1 MVTKHFEPSL
11 VCWVFLKTHKL
22 SDNKQ
27 QTTYGLKELLCA
39 TTLIISNTT
48 KTFSNIFL
56 NMGLNIQLLFPT
68 SPVLRVLSAQNID
81 SVTNS
86 GRNSSN
92 PRLIFRSVLL

>member
-11 VCWVFLKTHKL
+11 VCWFFLKTHKL

-27 QTTYGLKELLCA
+27 QTTFGLKELLCA

-56 NMGLNIQLLFPT
+56 NMRHIQLLFPT

-92 PRLIFRSVLL
+92 PRLTFRSVLL